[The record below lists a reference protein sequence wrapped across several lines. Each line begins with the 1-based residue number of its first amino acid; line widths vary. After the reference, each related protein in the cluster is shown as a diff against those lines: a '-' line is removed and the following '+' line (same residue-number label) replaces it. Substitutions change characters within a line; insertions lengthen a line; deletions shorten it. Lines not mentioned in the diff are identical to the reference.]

1 MTAIVGKTL
10 VDLGWQVVVDHLAR
24 RCRTSGGESM
34 ARELGPALDRDTALS
49 RIATISEI
57 RRLADDDVGLPF
69 AGITDVEAPLARASK
84 GGVLADEELVA
95 VAATARG
102 LARLRRV
109 IEAHAALAPNL
120 QALAADLCDAA
131 AVYREID
138 AAYRDDGRLADHAS
152 ESLGRLRREAARLG
166 DRLRGRMDAM
176 VGELESHLQDRY
188 FTQRGDRFVVPV
200 RVGARGRVPGIV
212 HGTSQSGQTVFVEP
226 AEIVDIGN
234 QLKLAE
240 CAVAD
245 EEERIR
251 GVLSR
256 VVEAAADELRAGS
269 DAAIYLDL
277 LAAGAA
283 LAADCGG
290 VAPIIDDGVALD
302 LKAARHPHLV
312 LAGRPCVAN
321 DIRLDARS
329 ILIVSGPNA
338 GGKTVALK
346 TAGLAV
352 LMARA
357 GLHVLA
363 APGSRL
369 TFFDSVLTDIG
380 DAQSL
385 EQDLS
390 TFTGHLV
397 NLRSFLGGG
406 GPGVLLLIDEIAVGT
421 EPEQGAALAQAVLEG
436 LAERGTCAIVT
447 THYERLKA
455 LAAEHGAF
463 ANASVGFDMSAMRP
477 TFELHLGVPGS
488 SGALIVAR
496 ELGLDARVIARAEAL
511 LGTEKARIEELLM
524 EVSAERERLAS
535 EHERL
540 AAAVADAEREK
551 ARAAIAREE
560 ALAAKRR
567 AHESAHDEAVAAL
580 RQARSELE
588 RAREASRRRSGD
600 LREVEKQIDRAAREV
615 RERGPRRAPDGAIPE
630 LDALVPGTRVEVLS
644 LGSRG
649 QVLAAP
655 ERGQVQ
661 VQVGAMKTSVP
672 VEQLRL
678 VGGGPSPR
686 PSASHRSGLERAG
699 DAGTGRGADT
709 TLDLRGARV
718 DEALELVDRFIDS
731 SLLAERELV
740 FLVHGHGSGALRK
753 AIRRHL
759 DGHKC
764 VASHRPGERAEGGD
778 GVTVVALS

>member
-1 MTAIVGKTL
+1 MAAISAKTL
-10 VDLGWQVVVDHLAR
+10 VDLGWQVVVEHLAR
-24 RCRTSGGESM
+24 RCRTGAGEAI
-34 ARELGPALDRDTALS
+34 ARELTPDLDRETALV
-49 RIATISEI
+49 RIETVAEI
-57 RRLADDDVGLPF
+57 RRLADDEVSLPF
-69 AGITDVEAPLARASK
+69 SGITDVEVPLARAAK
-84 GGVLADEELVA
+84 GGVLGDEELLA

-109 IEAHAALAPNL
+109 IEAHAELVPNL
-120 QALAADLCDAA
+120 HDLAADLCDASE
-131 AVYREID
+131 VYRHID
-138 AAYRDDGRLADHAS
+138 AAYREDGRLADHAS
-152 ESLGRLRREAARLG
+152 ESLGRLRREASRLG

-226 AEIVDIGN
+226 AEIVDLGN
-234 QLKLAE
+234 QVKLAE

-256 VVEAAADELRAGS
+256 TVEAAAQPLRSGC
-269 DAAIYLDL
+269 DAATYLDL

-283 LAADCGG
+283 LAADTRA
-290 VAPIIDDGVALD
+290 VAPIIDDGTALD

-321 DIRLDARS
+321 DIRLDAGS

-363 APGSRL
+363 APESRL
-369 TFFDSVLTDIG
+369 GFFPSVLTDIG

-397 NLRSFLGGG
+397 NLRSFLAGG

-436 LAERGTCAIVT
+436 LAAKGTCAIVT

-455 LAAEHGAF
+455 LAAEHAAF

-496 ELGLDARVIARAEAL
+496 ELGLDAQVIARAEAL
-511 LGTEKARIEELLM
+511 LGSEKARIEELLM
-524 EVSAERERLAS
+524 EVSAERERLAV
-535 EHERL
+535 EHARL
-540 AAAVADAEREK
+540 ADAVAEAEREK
-551 ARAAIAREE
+551 ARATVAREE

-588 RAREASRRRSGD
+588 RAREASRRRGGN
-600 LREVEKQIDRAAREV
+600 LKEVEKRIDRAAREV
-615 RERGPRRAPDGAIPE
+615 REQGPRREAPGTAPDV
-630 LDALVPGTRVEVLS
+630 DALVPGTRVDVLS

-649 QVLAAP
+649 EVLAAP
-655 ERGQVQ
+655 ERGVVQ

-672 VEQLRL
+672 IEQLRL
-678 VGGGPSPR
+678 VGGGAPSRASSSPR
-686 PSASHRSGLERAG
+686 ASVQRAG
-699 DAGTGRGADT
+699 DDSAVRSADA

-731 SLLAERELV
+731 SLLAEREVL

-753 AIRRHL
+753 AIRKHL

-764 VASHRPGERAEGGD
+764 VASHRSGQRSEGGD
-778 GVTVVALS
+778 GVTVVALG